1 MDTGVQVDIEI
12 QLTEHPAF
20 RERVIFYLSRLYS
33 SQISSGEQYHVLRK
47 TISLIILD
55 YILTPQNHCTPDT
68 GFKTRDNDIELTD
81 VMEVHLIELPKLK
94 EVIQQHKNNPEIAW
108 LAFLNAKTKKKLK
121 MAAEAEPKIAK
132 AYTRLIEVSNDEE
145 NRRLYDE
152 RQNI

>member
-55 YILTPQNHCTPDT
+55 YILTP
-68 GFKTRDNDIELTD
+68 
-81 VMEVHLIELPKLK
+81 
-94 EVIQQHKNNPEIAW
+94 
-108 LAFLNAKTKKKLK
+108 
-121 MAAEAEPKIAK
+121 
-132 AYTRLIEVSNDEE
+132 
-145 NRRLYDE
+145 
-152 RQNI
+152 